1 MKCQRGVTAF
11 FLALFLA
18 LSPLAGSGAQEIA
31 WEWEGVERIVAIGDV
46 HGAYLRFVAN
56 LRATGLVDRKL
67 AWTGGRAHL
76 VQTGDVLDRGA
87 DSRRVMDLLIKLETE
102 ADQAGG
108 KIHAL
113 IGNHEFWNVV
123 GELGYVSPEEFAAFD
138 GPRDRELRAGR
149 GGGAG
154 VPGFFAH
161 REAFSAQGAYG
172 TWIRRHNAAVKING
186 ILFVHGGITP
196 ALAELGLAE
205 INRRVRAELD
215 APGEEWKQGLG
226 YADEG
231 PLMTR
236 RYSDEN
242 LSPGEEER
250 LIPEIEAVLS
260 KLSASAMVIGHT
272 VTFGVITPRFERR
285 AILIDVGMLEVY
297 LGGHQ
302 AALSIAGGRFYAV
315 HEKQKV
321 ELPLGLAGEA
331 GDRYL
336 EAVAAASPSDIALK
350 QRLAGVRFR
359 QGRFKEAADLYAK
372 VGVLDP
378 DVRLPYAWR
387 REAGDCFKALGDRGR
402 AEKLYL
408 LYLEGLGTYAQR
420 AGPPGL
426 PLLHEFA
433 RECLR
438 LGLAQEEALASA
450 KRLVAGEPGNQQ
462 YRITLGRMYLAL
474 GDTGR
479 AVEILTA
486 AIKTGGDTF
495 EAQFHLGQALLRQNE
510 PGKALEAFRAALA
523 REPRSREAQEAVEKL
538 TGTVK

>member
-1 MKCQRGVTAF
+1 VKRQLGVTALF
-11 FLALFLA
+11 FALCLAL
-18 LSPLAGSGAQEIA
+18 PRLAGGSAQEIA

-46 HGAYLRFVAN
+46 HGAYERFVAN
-56 LRATGLVDRKL
+56 LRANGLVDRKL

-76 VQTGDVLDRGA
+76 VQTGDVLDRGP
-87 DSRRVMDLLIKLETE
+87 DSRRVMDLLMKLEKE
-102 ADQAGG
+102 AEKAGG
-108 KIHAL
+108 KVHAL

-138 GPRDRELRAGR
+138 GPRDRQLRGER
-149 GGGAG
+149 GGGTG

-172 TWIRRHNAAVKING
+172 PWIRRHNAAVKING
-186 ILFVHGGITP
+186 VVFVHGGITK

-215 APGEEWKQGLG
+215 APGETWKRGLG
-226 YADEG
+226 YADDG

-242 LSPGEEER
+242 LSLAEEER

-260 KLSASAMVIGHT
+260 KLSASAMVMGHT
-272 VTFGVITPRFERR
+272 VTFGLVTPRFGRR
-285 AILIDVGMLEVY
+285 AVLIDVGMLEVY

-302 AALSIAGGRFYAV
+302 AALSIEGGRFYAV
-315 HEKQKV
+315 HETQKV
-321 ELPLGLAGEA
+321 GLPGSLAGET

-336 EAVAAASPSDIALK
+336 EAAAAAAPSDIALK

-372 VGVLDP
+372 LGVLDP
-378 DVRLPYAWR
+378 DVRLPYPWR
-387 REAGDCFKALGDRGR
+387 REAGDCFKALGDNGR
-402 AEKLYL
+402 AQKLYL
-408 LYLEGLGTYAQR
+408 LYLEGLGSYAQE
-420 AGPPGL
+420 GPGL
-426 PLLHEFA
+426 PVLHEFT

-438 LGLAQEEALASA
+438 LGIALDQALASA
-450 KRLVAGEPGNQQ
+450 KRLVAGEPGNHQ
-462 YRITLGRMYLAL
+462 YRITLGRAYLAL
-474 GDTGR
+474 GEVGR
-479 AVEILTA
+479 AVEILRG
-486 AIKTGGDTF
+486 AIKAGGDTF

-523 REPRSREAQEAVEKL
+523 REPQNREAQEAVEKL
-538 TGTVK
+538 TRTMK